1 MNVVVVGSGLAGL
14 MASRLLVEH
23 GHGVTIFDKGRG
35 VGGRLATRRIG
46 DGVFDHGAQFF
57 TVREEEFDRHVQEW
71 MSAGAVREWCRGFGP
86 DQDGFP
92 RYVGTAG
99 MTSIAKHLA
108 EGLKQRGVDI
118 HQSALVFSVL
128 AEGDGWK
135 TTLDDG
141 TSVVSDAVILTCP
154 IAQSFGFAFTA
165 GIDMP
170 ENLRSIDYDRTLGL
184 LALLDRP
191 PLLPAPGAVQNP
203 DDTFSFVGDN
213 MAKGISP
220 VPAVTF
226 HANPAWSL
234 AHWDTP
240 HDEAEALLTELAR
253 PHLGDARILAANY
266 KRWRFATPQRTWP
279 ERHWSNEAGNF
290 AVAGDAFSGPRIEGA
305 ALSGLSAARHIMS
318 SR

>member
-1 MNVVVVGSGLAGL
+1 MNVVVVGSGLSGL
-14 MASRLLVEH
+14 MASRALVEH
-23 GHGVTIFDKGRG
+23 GHDVVVFDKGRG

-46 DGVFDHGAQFF
+46 EGVFDHGAQFF
-57 TVREEEFDRHVQEW
+57 TVREDEFDRHVQEW
-71 MSAGAVREWCRGFGP
+71 IAAGAVREWCRGFGP

-99 MTSIAKHLA
+99 MTSIAKHLSRD
-108 EGLKQRGVDI
+108 LDVR
-118 HQSALVFSVL
+118 QSALVFSVL
-128 AEGDGWK
+128 PEGDGWK

-141 TSVVSDAVILTCP
+141 SSVDSDAVLLTCP

-165 GIDMP
+165 GIEMP
-170 ENLRSIDYDRTLGL
+170 EDLRSIDYDRTLGL
-184 LALLDRP
+184 LAVLDRP
-191 PLLPAPGAVQNP
+191 PAIPSPGAVQNP
-203 DDTFSFVGDN
+203 DDNFSFVGDN

-253 PHLGDARILAANY
+253 PYLGDARIIASNY

-279 ERHWSNEAGNF
+279 DRHWMNDSGNF
-290 AVAGDAFSGPRIEGA
+290 AIAGDAFSGPRIEGA
-305 ALSGLSAARHIMS
+305 AMSGLSAARALI

>member
-1 MNVVVVGSGLAGL
+1 MNVVVVGSGLSGI
-14 MASRLLVEH
+14 MASRVLIEH
-23 GHGVTIFDKGRG
+23 GHDVVVFDKGRG

-46 DGVFDHGAQFF
+46 EGVFDHGAQFF
-57 TVREEEFDRHVQEW
+57 TVREDEFDRHVQEW
-71 MSAGAVREWCRGFGP
+71 IAAGAVREWCRGFGP

-99 MTSIAKHLA
+99 MTSIAKHLSRD
-108 EGLKQRGVDI
+108 LDVR
-118 HQSALVFSVL
+118 QSALVFSVL
-128 AEGDGWK
+128 PEGDGWK

-141 TSVVSDAVILTCP
+141 SSVDSDAVLLTCP

-165 GIDMP
+165 GIEMP
-170 ENLRSIDYDRTLGL
+170 EDLRSIDYDRTLGL
-184 LALLDRP
+184 LAVLDRP
-191 PLLPAPGAVQNP
+191 PAIPSPGAVQNP
-203 DDTFSFVGDN
+203 DDNFSFVGDN

-253 PHLGDARILAANY
+253 PYLGDARIIASNY

-279 ERHWSNEAGNF
+279 DRHWMNDAGNF
-290 AVAGDAFSGPRIEGA
+290 AIAGDAFSGPRIEGA
-305 ALSGLSAARHIMS
+305 AMSGLSAARALI

>member
-1 MNVVVVGSGLAGL
+1 MKVVVVGSGLSGL
-14 MASRLLVEH
+14 MASRLLVES
-23 GHGVTIFDKGRG
+23 GHSVVVFDKGRG
-35 VGGRLATRRIG
+35 MGGRLATRRIG
-46 DGVFDHGAQFF
+46 EGVFDHGAQFF
-57 TVREEEFDRHVQEW
+57 TVREDDFDHYVQEW
-71 MSAGAVREWCRGFGP
+71 IAAGAVREWCRGFGP

-92 RYVGTAG
+92 RYVGNAG
-99 MTSIAKHLA
+99 MTSIAKYLA
-108 EGLKQRGVDI
+108 LRLKNLAVDI

-128 AEGDGWK
+128 PEGDGWK

-141 TSVVSDAVILTCP
+141 TSFLSDAVLLTCP

-165 GIDMP
+165 GIEIP
-170 ENLRSIDYDRTLGL
+170 EDLRSIDYDRTLGL
-184 LALLDRP
+184 LAVLDRP
-191 PLLPAPGAVQNP
+191 PVIPAPGAVQNP
-203 DDTFSFVGDN
+203 DDIFSFVGDN

-226 HANPAWSL
+226 HANPEWSL

-253 PHLGDARILAANY
+253 PYLGDAAILASNY

-279 ERHWSNEAGNF
+279 DRHWMNDAGNF
-290 AVAGDAFSGPRIEGA
+290 AIAGDAFSGPRIEGA
-305 ALSGLSAARHIMS
+305 ALSGLSAARALI

>member
-1 MNVVVVGSGLAGL
+1 MNVVVVGSGLSGL
-14 MASRLLVEH
+14 MASRTLVEH
-23 GHGVTIFDKGRG
+23 GHDVVVFDKGRG
-35 VGGRLATRRIG
+35 VGGRLATRRVG
-46 DGVFDHGAQFF
+46 EGVFDHGAQFF
-57 TVREEEFDRHVQEW
+57 TVREEEFDRHVQHW
-71 MSAGAVREWCRGFGP
+71 IAAGAVREWCRGFGP

-99 MTSIAKHLA
+99 MTSIAKHLCR
-108 EGLKQRGVDI
+108 GLDVR
-118 HQSALVFSVL
+118 QSALVFSVL
-128 AEGDGWK
+128 PEGDGWK

-141 TSVVSDAVILTCP
+141 SSFVSDAVLLTCP

-165 GIDMP
+165 GIEMP
-170 ENLRSIDYDRTLGL
+170 EDLRSIDYDRTLGL
-184 LALLDRP
+184 LAVLDRP
-191 PLLPAPGAVQNP
+191 PAIPSPGAVQNP
-203 DDTFSFVGDN
+203 DDNFSFVGDN

-253 PHLGDARILAANY
+253 PYLGDARIVASNY

-279 ERHWSNEAGNF
+279 DRHWMNDAGNF
-290 AVAGDAFSGPRIEGA
+290 AIAGDAFSGPRIEGA
-305 ALSGLSAARHIMS
+305 AMSGLSAARALMS
-318 SR
+318 R

>member
-1 MNVVVVGSGLAGL
+1 MNVVVVGSGLSGL
-14 MASRLLVEH
+14 MASRALVEH
-23 GHGVTIFDKGRG
+23 GHDVVVFDKGRG

-46 DGVFDHGAQFF
+46 EGVFDHGAQFF
-57 TVREEEFDRHVQEW
+57 TVREDEFDRHVQEW
-71 MSAGAVREWCRGFGP
+71 IAAGAVREWCRGFGP

-99 MTSIAKHLA
+99 MTSIAKHLSRD
-108 EGLKQRGVDI
+108 LDVR
-118 HQSALVFSVL
+118 QSALVFSVL
-128 AEGDGWK
+128 PEGDGWK

-141 TSVVSDAVILTCP
+141 SSVDSDAVLLTCP

-165 GIDMP
+165 GIEMP
-170 ENLRSIDYDRTLGL
+170 EDLRSIDYDRTLGL
-184 LALLDRP
+184 LAVLDRP
-191 PLLPAPGAVQNP
+191 PAIPSPGAVQNP
-203 DDTFSFVGDN
+203 DDNFSFVGDN

-253 PHLGDARILAANY
+253 PYLGDARIVASNY

-279 ERHWSNEAGNF
+279 DRHWMNDAGNF
-290 AVAGDAFSGPRIEGA
+290 AIAGDAFSGPRIEGA
-305 ALSGLSAARHIMS
+305 AMSGLSAARALI

>member
-1 MNVVVVGSGLAGL
+1 MNVVVVGSGLSGL
-14 MASRLLVEH
+14 MASRVLIEH
-23 GHGVTIFDKGRG
+23 GHDVVVFDKGRG

-46 DGVFDHGAQFF
+46 EGVFDHGAQFF
-57 TVREEEFDRHVQEW
+57 TVREDEFDRHVQEW
-71 MSAGAVREWCRGFGP
+71 IAAGAVREWCRGFGP

-99 MTSIAKHLA
+99 MTSIAKHLSRD
-108 EGLKQRGVDI
+108 LDVR
-118 HQSALVFSVL
+118 QSALVFSVL
-128 AEGDGWK
+128 PEGDGWK

-141 TSVVSDAVILTCP
+141 SSVDSDAVLLTCP

-165 GIDMP
+165 GIEMP
-170 ENLRSIDYDRTLGL
+170 EDLRSIDYDRTLGL
-184 LALLDRP
+184 LAVLDRP
-191 PLLPAPGAVQNP
+191 PAIPSPGAVQNP
-203 DDTFSFVGDN
+203 DDNFSFVGDN

-253 PHLGDARILAANY
+253 PYLGDARIVASNY

-279 ERHWSNEAGNF
+279 DRHWMNDAGNF
-290 AVAGDAFSGPRIEGA
+290 AIAGDAFSGPRIEGA
-305 ALSGLSAARHIMS
+305 AMSGLSAARALI

>member
-1 MNVVVVGSGLAGL
+1 MNVVVVGSGLSGL
-14 MASRLLVEH
+14 MASRVLIEH
-23 GHGVTIFDKGRG
+23 GHDVVVFDKGRG

-46 DGVFDHGAQFF
+46 EGVFDHGAQFF
-57 TVREEEFDRHVQEW
+57 TVREDEFDRHVQEW
-71 MSAGAVREWCRGFGP
+71 IAAGAVREWCRGFGP

-99 MTSIAKHLA
+99 MTSIAKHLSRD
-108 EGLKQRGVDI
+108 LDVR
-118 HQSALVFSVL
+118 QSALVFSVL
-128 AEGDGWK
+128 PEGDGWK

-141 TSVVSDAVILTCP
+141 SSVDSDAVLLTCP

-165 GIDMP
+165 GIEMP
-170 ENLRSIDYDRTLGL
+170 EDLRSIDYDRTLGL
-184 LALLDRP
+184 LAVLDRP
-191 PLLPAPGAVQNP
+191 PAIPSPGAVQNP
-203 DDTFSFVGDN
+203 DDNFSFVGDN

-253 PHLGDARILAANY
+253 PYLGDARIIASNY

-279 ERHWSNEAGNF
+279 DRHWMNDAGNF
-290 AVAGDAFSGPRIEGA
+290 AIAGDAFSGPRIEGA
-305 ALSGLSAARHIMS
+305 AMSGLSAARALI

>member
-1 MNVVVVGSGLAGL
+1 MNVVVVGSGLSGL
-14 MASRLLVEH
+14 MASRVLIEH
-23 GHGVTIFDKGRG
+23 GHDVVVFDKGRG

-46 DGVFDHGAQFF
+46 EGVFDHGAQFF
-57 TVREEEFDRHVQEW
+57 TVREDEFDRHVQEW
-71 MSAGAVREWCRGFGP
+71 IAAGAVREWCRGFGP

-99 MTSIAKHLA
+99 MTSIAKHLSRD
-108 EGLKQRGVDI
+108 LDVR
-118 HQSALVFSVL
+118 QSALVFSVL
-128 AEGDGWK
+128 PEGDGWK

-141 TSVVSDAVILTCP
+141 SSVDSDAVLLTCP

-165 GIDMP
+165 GIEMP
-170 ENLRSIDYDRTLGL
+170 EDLRSIDYDRTLGL

-191 PLLPAPGAVQNP
+191 PAIPSPGAVQNP
-203 DDTFSFVGDN
+203 DDNFSFVGDN

-253 PHLGDARILAANY
+253 PYLGDARIVASNY

-279 ERHWSNEAGNF
+279 DRHWMNDAGNF
-290 AVAGDAFSGPRIEGA
+290 AIAGDAFSGPRIEGA
-305 ALSGLSAARHIMS
+305 AMSGLSAARALI